1 MDYPIAG
8 NDDAIRS
15 VRMVLAT
22 VGQVITQAQA
32 EYEAKYARRKS
43 TEEAAPQPPA
53 AEPAP
58 VRWLRQPLPRPR
70 RRPLRHQ
77 LFVRNAALAH
87 AADAAFLLFAINYQ
101 LSTFNYGLFLW
112 LKLLLPPVGKLR
124 EMTNAGMM
132 DCKKA
137 LTEAKGDMSA
147 AVDILRKKGAAT
159 ATSKSV
165 KEAREG
171 VIAQYIAPGGRLG
184 VLVEVNC
191 QTDFVARNDMFR
203 AFADDV
209 ARRLA
214 ADPNTNFEADRIDM
228 VAKIRE
234 NIQIPRHSRMEV
246 SGNGMVAAYIHTGAK
261 VGVLVEVGAGKEST
275 VANDDFKQL
284 VKDITL
290 QIAAGHPYAVSR
302 EQVPAE
308 VVAKEREIAAQSDRL
323 KGKPA
328 QAIEKI
334 IQGMLEKFYQTYCL
348 VDQGFVKKNSE
359 ISVKEHVGSVAK
371 QLGDE
376 ITIRRFVRFQVGE
389 APAV

>member
-1 MDYPIAG
+1 MAE
-8 NDDAIRS
+8 
-15 VRMVLAT
+15 
-22 VGQVITQAQA
+22 IT
-32 EYEAKYARRKS
+32 
-43 TEEAAPQPPA
+43 AAA
-53 AEPAP
+53 
-58 VRWLRQPLPRPR
+58 
-70 RRPLRHQ
+70 
-77 LFVRNAALAH
+77 
-87 AADAAFLLFAINYQ
+87 
-101 LSTFNYGLFLW
+101 
-112 LKLLLPPVGKLR
+112 VGKLR

-137 LTEAKGDMSA
+137 LMESKGDLNA

-159 ATSKSV
+159 ATTKGAR
-165 KEAREG
+165 EAREG
-171 VIAQYIAPGGRLG
+171 AIAQYIAPGGRLG

-191 QTDFVARNDMFR
+191 QTDFVARNEMFR

-214 ADPNTNFEADRIDM
+214 ADGNATFETERVDL

-234 NIQIPRHSRMEV
+234 NIQIPRNARMEV

-275 VANDDFKQL
+275 VASDDFKQL

-290 QIAAGHPYAVSR
+290 QIAAGHPFAVSR

-323 KGKPA
+323 KGKPP
-328 QAIEKI
+328 QAMEKI
-334 IQGMLEKFYQTYCL
+334 LQGMLDKFYQTYCL

-359 ISVKEHVGSVAK
+359 ISVKEHIGSVAK

-389 APAV
+389 VTAA